1 MKSHQSRIY
10 FLTVLSILIMGFWT
24 LPAQASPI
32 SYSFYGGYSS
42 WEYSAAAI
50 PIDDVNFNITLV
62 ADTSGIQN
70 LGGGVYI
77 NPVTS
82 ATITLT
88 GADIQTIFNT
98 PSVTG
103 TFLNPLEMYT
113 DNNYKE
119 VGFTFSG
126 GDPTYLVYIT
136 GGTELDTYGLSYL
149 GPILGSIVFTD
160 VFNTDIGDLAY
171 NAAGVPGIVDHGF
184 TAAVPIPAAV
194 WLLASGLIGLVGLRR
209 RMSK

>member
-1 MKSHQSRIY
+1 MKLHHSRIY
-10 FLTVLSILIMGFWT
+10 LLTVLSILIMGLWS
-24 LPAQASPI
+24 PSAQASPI

-42 WEYSAAAI
+42 WEYTAAAI
-50 PIDDVNFNITLV
+50 PIDDVNYNITLV

-70 LGGGVYI
+70 LGSGLYI
-77 NPVTS
+77 NPVIS

-88 GADIQTIFNT
+88 GADIQTLFNT

-103 TFLNPLEMYT
+103 TFLLPLEMFA
-113 DNNYKE
+113 DNGTIGFGVTGVSDLLNY
-119 VGFTFSG
+119 
-126 GDPTYLVYIT
+126 IAQ
-136 GGTELDTYGLSYL
+136 GTELDTYALSYL
-149 GPILGSIVFTD
+149 DPILGSIVFTD

-194 WLLASGLIGLVGLRR
+194 WLLGSGLIGLVGLRR
-209 RMSK
+209 RMRK